1 MTDEPDTEDF
11 EIQVDPLMSE
21 HVECDSAVII
31 FPSGAD
37 YFAAET
43 GALLIRVTRKTA
55 EVEIALAEGGW
66 RKFGQKSAAV
76 TTIK

>member
-1 MTDEPDTEDF
+1 MTDEPEIEDP

-21 HVECDSAVII
+21 HVECDNAVVI
-31 FPSGAD
+31 FPAGAEC
-37 YFAAET
+37 FAAET
-43 GALLIRVTRKTA
+43 GALLVRITRKTA